1 MYLKS
6 GVDFYTKIEVFTE
19 FLDCANISLWHFD
32 GEMQLVTSN
41 TPNPELFSML
51 FAAGGTKDDIFT
63 YCSKNK
69 IPGFTSDSASLLWL
83 AAPKYIEDTL
93 TDIYLIGPVFASSI
107 SEGTLSKALNTLHI
121 APELRFSTLK
131 LLKSVPIIQHTILL
145 QYGIMLHRCLTG
157 EKLITADIQIIPSA
171 DEKGRDIPQNS
182 DYTLSSPVFA
192 MEQQLFQA
200 VEDGNIDYVH
210 PKEVYQLK
218 TGMLSKSN
226 PLRHAKNECISCLT
240 LLTRAAIRGG
250 MPEKSAYALSDYYIQ
265 LAEDSNQVTVVYQ
278 CIQDAFRDYTER
290 VHKYKLG
297 QGRSKEIQECISYL
311 ELHLAQK
318 VTMTDLAGHLGYN
331 KNYLSTKFCR
341 EVGMSVNQYL
351 LKLRLER
358 AKLLLR
364 NTDESIQEISDALGF
379 GSVSYFSSRFKDET
393 GQTPTDYR
401 NYS

>member
-1 MYLKS
+1 MIDL
-6 GVDFYTKIEVFTE
+6 YTKIEVLSE
-19 FLDCANISLWHFD
+19 FLDCANITLWHFD
-32 GEMQLVTSN
+32 GEMRLLSSTASN
-41 TPNPELFSML
+41 QELFAML
-51 FAAGGTKDDIFT
+51 LAVGGNRENILE
-63 YCSKNK
+63 YCRQNK
-69 IPGFTSDSASLLWL
+69 LPGFASDSASLLWL
-83 AAPKYIEDTL
+83 AAPKYAEETL
-93 TDIYLIGPVFASSI
+93 TDIYLIGPVFSSTI
-107 SEGTLSKALNTLHI
+107 SEGTLAKALHSLHI
-121 APELRFSTLK
+121 APELCISTLK
-131 LLKSVPIIQHTILL
+131 LLKSVPIIQHTFLI

-157 EKLITADIQIIPSA
+157 EKLITADIHIIHAA
-171 DEKGRDIPQNS
+171 DEKERDIPQNS

-218 TGMLSKSN
+218 TGMLSKGN
-226 PLRHAKNECISCLT
+226 PLRHAKNECVSCLT

-265 LAEDSNQVTVVYQ
+265 LAEDSNQVTAVYQ

>member
-1 MYLKS
+1 MIDL
-6 GVDFYTKIEVFTE
+6 YTKIEVFSE

-32 GEMQLVTSN
+32 GKMQLLTSN

-51 FAAGGTKDDIFT
+51 LAVGGTKDDILE
-63 YCSKNK
+63 YCSKSK

-83 AAPKYIEDTL
+83 AAPKYLDETL

-107 SEGTLSKALNTLHI
+107 SEETLSKALNALHL

-157 EKLITADIQIIPSA
+157 EKLVTADLQIIHSSA
-171 DEKGRDIPQNS
+171 DKGREIPQNS
-182 DYTLSSPVFA
+182 DYTMSCPVYA
-192 MEQQLFQA
+192 MEQQIFQA
-200 VEDGNIDYVH
+200 VEDGNVDYVH
-210 PKEVYQLK
+210 PKEIYQLK
-218 TGMLSKSN
+218 TGILSKSD

-250 MPEKSAYALSDYYIQ
+250 MPEKSAYALADYYIQ
-265 LAEDSNQVTVVYQ
+265 LAEDTDNVTTVYQ
-278 CIQDAFRDYTER
+278 CIQDAFKDYTER

-341 EVGMSVNQYL
+341 EVGMSVNQYIL
-351 LKLRLER
+351 HLRLER

-364 NTDESIQEISDALGF
+364 NTNESVQEISDALGF
-379 GSVSYFSSRFKDET
+379 GSISYFSAQFKAET
-393 GQTPTDYR
+393 GMTPTDYR
-401 NYS
+401 HSK